1 MEWGYTMEG
10 GTGHKGFYVILH
22 FRVTSHVLLFLI
34 TTRQVCPYLILM
46 KQFDSFMLT
55 QLTTHGGMYYD
66 FRSLPTTLVLLV
78 VPTKSFTFYPFQVQA
93 MDDFLP

>member
-1 MEWGYTMEG
+1 MEIFYGMGIYHG
-10 GTGHKGFYVILH
+10 GRYWPQG
-22 FRVTSHVLLFLI
+22 LLRNFTFLI

-66 FRSLPTTLVLLV
+66 FRSLPTTLVLLF

>member
-34 TTRQVCPYLILM
+34 TTRQVCPLL
-46 KQFDSFMLT
+46 D
-55 QLTTHGGMYYD
+55 THE
-66 FRSLPTTLVLLV
+66 
-78 VPTKSFTFYPFQVQA
+78 A
-93 MDDFLP
+93 I